1 MATKRSDT
9 DERLHL
15 RIRHESLA
23 EKTYRR
29 VRGQLLN
36 GRYAP
41 GERLLHGQ
49 LSKELG
55 VSLTPLREAVRR
67 LESEGF
73 LVSLPRQGTFVRKL
87 SRAEAA
93 EVYDIREML
102 EALAARLAS
111 VNATQEQVAGMKAT
125 VAEYTQA
132 VERGDIKA
140 CVRSDFRFHRQLV
153 EAGANRRLI
162 DMMASFHVQL
172 SSIFETGPDYLL
184 QARDYLREHRGILE
198 FVERHDPEGAERIIR
213 GHIQKGKSLL
223 LNLASP

>member
-125 VAEYTQA
+125 VA
-132 VERGDIKA
+132 
-140 CVRSDFRFHRQLV
+140 
-153 EAGANRRLI
+153 AGIGRLP
-162 DMMASFHVQL
+162 F
-172 SSIFETGPDYLL
+172 
-184 QARDYLREHRGILE
+184 
-198 FVERHDPEGAERIIR
+198 
-213 GHIQKGKSLL
+213 
-223 LNLASP
+223 